1 MLSPERKHNIRQRVE
16 PIIRK
21 LDPALRLIEILL
33 DSTRQ
38 YLAFVVQREEQPII
52 LRIEWLLYVR
62 MTDAELQDSLKQQLT
77 AAQAA
82 R

>member
-1 MLSPERKHNIRQRVE
+1 MLSPERKQNIRQRIE
-16 PIIRK
+16 PIIRR
-21 LDPALRLIEILL
+21 LDPASRLVEILL

-38 YLAFVVQREEQPII
+38 YLAFVVQKGEQPTI

-62 MTDAELQDSLKQQLT
+62 MTDAELQDSLAQQLT
-77 AAQAA
+77 AARAG